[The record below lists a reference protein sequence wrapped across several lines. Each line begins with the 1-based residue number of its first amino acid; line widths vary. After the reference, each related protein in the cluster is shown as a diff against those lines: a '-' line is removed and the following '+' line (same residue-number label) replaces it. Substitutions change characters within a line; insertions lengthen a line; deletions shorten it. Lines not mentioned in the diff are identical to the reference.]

1 MTTEAPFGSPSSRI
15 GPRHDDSAANPRLV
29 IARYIAEPPAAAPI
43 SSNRRR
49 RLRGVLAAS
58 LKCLSNR
65 RDLLTRVTAQPS
77 SGARG
82 EGRETYHAASGA
94 TNGLSCHAT
103 RKFRGTN
110 LEALAFAA
118 AQYYVVAVRQVCRIC
133 PPWAFPPQTRGAP
146 PKRRAPFFFLSRPP

>member
-29 IARYIAEPPAAAPI
+29 IARYNAEPPAAAPI
-43 SSNRRR
+43 SSSRWR

-65 RDLLTRVTAQPS
+65 RDLLTRVTAQPL
-77 SGARG
+77 SGATRHLLAPSPALGGEGGG

-94 TNGLSCHAT
+94 TKGLSRHAT
-103 RKFRGTN
+103 RKFRG
-110 LEALAFAA
+110 AK
-118 AQYYVVAVRQVCRIC
+118 
-133 PPWAFPPQTRGAP
+133 PRGACICC
-146 PKRRAPFFFLSRPP
+146 